1 MQRILTDGQLL
12 FFGIQRLDGDCWQ
25 VSEPPFARVWRRWSA
40 FAIVALKHLLE
51 LPAGVVFIGK
61 VGLPLWEVEFLAMK
75 THQPFMKSCRTVG
88 VFGNENLQFVG
99 QSEGAAVKQLIVKRT
114 VRQSVDFSVPP
125 PDECQS
131 LLPLVASLALIGNIK
146 VVVWK
151 TNIR

>member
-1 MQRILTDGQLL
+1 MR
-12 FFGIQRLDGDCWQ
+12 
-25 VSEPPFARVWRRWSA
+25 SA
-40 FAIVALKHLLE
+40 FAIIALKHLLE
-51 LPAGVVFIGK
+51 VPVRVVFSGK

-75 THQPFMKSCRTVG
+75 AHQPFMTSCDTVG

-99 QSEGAAVKQLIVKRT
+99 LSEGAGVKQLLVKRT
-114 VRQSVDFSVPP
+114 VRQSVDFPVPP

-131 LLPLVASLALIGNIK
+131 LLQLVASLALIRNFK